1 MNKIYPV
8 FRDKSSNICLY
19 LKDKYHKTEWGQAL
33 QSAIM
38 TADKKNGGQA

>member
-19 LKDKYHKTEWGQAL
+19 LKDKYHKIEWGQTL
-33 QSAIM
+33 Q
-38 TADKKNGGQA
+38 KNGGQA